1 MQRPNHR
8 RAGFTLVEIMIVVA
22 IISLLAAIVVPGHL
36 RARKRSQATLIMKQ
50 LKLLDDA
57 VAQYAI
63 DNSKTDRD
71 TCDWT
76 DLVKYVKPGTLLYD
90 SCGANDARDILGN
103 PFPSVPEIGGVP
115 PSGNR
120 IFVSPISYNALSDV
134 TPNDFWS
141 PFEVGGG

>member
-1 MQRPNHR
+1 
-8 RAGFTLVEIMIVVA
+8 MIVVA

-63 DNSKTDRD
+63 EYHKADGD
-71 TCDWT
+71 TCEWT

-90 SCGANDARDILGN
+90 SSTLR
-103 PFPSVPEIGGVP
+103 
-115 PSGNR
+115 
-120 IFVSPISYNALSDV
+120 
-134 TPNDFWS
+134 
-141 PFEVGGG
+141 